1 VSRPG
6 DPGPAQGSGAR
17 ITIRPGRAPAR
28 RSGRDYTAVTLIG
41 AGLTVLALALLLVGI
56 P

>member
-1 VSRPG
+1 MS
-6 DPGPAQGSGAR
+6 
-17 ITIRPGRAPAR
+17 RPGRAPAR
-28 RSGRDYTAVTLIG
+28 RSERDYTAVTLIG

>member
-1 VSRPG
+1 MS
-6 DPGPAQGSGAR
+6 
-17 ITIRPGRAPAR
+17 RPGRAPAR
-28 RSGRDYTAVTLIG
+28 RSGRDYTAAALIG